1 MFCPKCATQN
11 VDGASFCR
19 SCGANISLIP
29 HALSGKLPTETADNY
44 RDHDWRDDLRK
55 RRRNRPPSI
64 DAGIRSLVGGI
75 AFIVVSI
82 LVAMYSPGGW
92 TWWYWLLIPAST
104 FIGRGISELVRAKQA
119 GKIVAG
125 RHDGVPL
132 PPASDFPPN
141 TYFPRGQQGESGAP
155 RTAELMPPAPS
166 VTEGTTRHLG
176 AEAPTRTFDSLEGR
190 EKPS

>member
-29 HALSGKLPTETADNY
+29 QALSGQLPTVPVDDDRE
-44 RDHDWRDDLRK
+44 RDWRSDWRK
-55 RRRNRPPSI
+55 HRRNRPPSI
-64 DAGIRSLVGGI
+64 DAGIRNLVGGI
-75 AFIVVSI
+75 TFIVVSI
-82 LVAMYSPGGW
+82 LVGLYSPGGW

-104 FIGRGISELVRAKQA
+104 FIGRGISDIIRAKQA
-119 GKIVAG
+119 AALGAAHQSPQLQI
-125 RHDGVPL
+125 
-132 PPASDFPPN
+132 PN
-141 TYFPRGQQGESGAP
+141 PIQIPSPRDTSA
-155 RTAELMPPAPS
+155 LMPQAPS

-176 AEAPTRTFDSLEGR
+176 AEAPTQHFDSLEGG

>member
-29 HALSGKLPTETADNY
+29 HALTGQLPTATADDD
-44 RDHDWRDDLRK
+44 RDRDWRSDWRK
-55 RRRNRPPSI
+55 HRRNRPPTI
-64 DAGIRSLVGGI
+64 DAGIRNLTMGI
-75 AFIVVSI
+75 AFVVISI
-82 LVAMYSPGGW
+82 LVGLYSPGGW

-104 FIGRGISELVRAKQA
+104 FIGRGISDIIRAKQA
-119 GKIVAG
+119 GALSAAQQS
-125 RHDGVPL
+125 PQL
-132 PPASDFPPN
+132 QAPN
-141 TYFPRGQQGESGAP
+141 PTQIPSPRNTSA
-155 RTAELMPPAPS
+155 LMPPVPS

-176 AEAPTRTFDSLEGR
+176 AEAPTQHFDSLEGG

>member
-29 HALSGKLPTETADNY
+29 HALSGQLPTAPADDD
-44 RDHDWRDDLRK
+44 RDHDWRNDLRK

-64 DAGIRSLVGGI
+64 DAGIRNLVMGI

-104 FIGRGISELVRAKQA
+104 FIGRGISDIIRARQA
-119 GKIVAG
+119 GAFG
-125 RHDGVPL
+125 AAQQSPQL
-132 PPASDFPPN
+132 QAPN
-141 TYFPRGQQGESGAP
+141 PIQIPSPRNTSA
-155 RTAELMPPAPS
+155 LMPPVPS

-176 AEAPTRTFDSLEGR
+176 AEAPTQHFDSLEGG

>member
-29 HALSGKLPTETADNY
+29 HALSGQLPTAKADDD
-44 RDHDWRDDLRK
+44 RDRDWRDDLRK

-64 DAGIRSLVGGI
+64 DAGIRNLVGGI

-82 LVAMYSPGGW
+82 LVAMYNPRGW

-104 FIGRGISELVRAKQA
+104 FIGRVDFALPCATPSGTFPGARQPPRQQQA
-119 GKIVAG
+119 LN
-125 RHDGVPL
+125 P
-132 PPASDFPPN
+132 
-141 TYFPRGQQGESGAP
+141 
-155 RTAELMPPAPS
+155 
-166 VTEGTTRHLG
+166 
-176 AEAPTRTFDSLEGR
+176 
-190 EKPS
+190 